1 MFAGCLSRNLL
12 RQPAKGTPPEIKA
25 EWLML
30 DEPHSDSSRVI
41 LYLPGPFFCCKA
53 DTIWLA
59 SSEFTW
65 ACLFFGGPPN
75 MVVSLFLGFPLKPR
89 KKGTLKNR
97 RAT

>member
-41 LYLPGPFFCCKA
+41 LYLPGPFFVAKRTRSGLQVQSLRGRVFFSG
-53 DTIWLA
+53 DPPTWWFPFFLA
-59 SSEFTW
+59 S
-65 ACLFFGGPPN
+65 L
-75 MVVSLFLGFPLKPR
+75 
-89 KKGTLKNR
+89 
-97 RAT
+97 